1 MTATVG
7 TVVTLTVLCIV
18 FAVLFR
24 VIFML
29 ALNIDCREQNF
40 KSTTLFT
47 VLAFFFPIITG
58 AIYAALR
65 KKEKL
70 AKKSVT
76 LFIISAVIFA
86 LCICTGICR
95 TVAANKITTDI
106 SDNYTDEEI
115 DKSVDKI
122 LEEYSKKQSET
133 TAGDS
138 SGKEQPTVKPDESEA
153 VTADVTGN
161 LTYNLTYYDR
171 DGKAYKSP
179 IDVPFYD
186 KDGNRYF
193 CKQNNN
199 LQTWY
204 VKEGDSKKLESLKCF
219 VDKDGYFFYDEKGE
233 LTLSADKLTAKDKSG
248 NAYSPAALVIWT
260 KDGTMI
266 SSIN

>member
-58 AIYAALR
+58 IIYAVLK
-65 KKEKL
+65 KKEKP

-86 LCICTGICR
+86 LCIGTGICR

-138 SGKEQPTVKPDESEA
+138 S
-153 VTADVTGN
+153 
-161 LTYNLTYYDR
+161 
-171 DGKAYKSP
+171 
-179 IDVPFYD
+179 
-186 KDGNRYF
+186 
-193 CKQNNN
+193 
-199 LQTWY
+199 
-204 VKEGDSKKLESLKCF
+204 
-219 VDKDGYFFYDEKGE
+219 
-233 LTLSADKLTAKDKSG
+233 
-248 NAYSPAALVIWT
+248 
-260 KDGTMI
+260 
-266 SSIN
+266 